1 MQNMLNSEFTIAQ
14 PAYEYISEQAVADS
28 LAYHSRKQEERE
40 GKRHVPIKYH
50 NKNQTQEE
58 LEEFAIAGAFEEAKN
73 LKDLGKMLRD
83 GQMKEFY

>member
-1 MQNMLNSEFTIAQ
+1 M
-14 PAYEYISEQAVADS
+14 ADS
-28 LAYHSRKQEERE
+28 LAYHAKKQEERE
-40 GKRHVPIKYH
+40 GKRHVPIRYH

-58 LEEFAIAGAFEEAKN
+58 LEEFAIAEAFEEAKN